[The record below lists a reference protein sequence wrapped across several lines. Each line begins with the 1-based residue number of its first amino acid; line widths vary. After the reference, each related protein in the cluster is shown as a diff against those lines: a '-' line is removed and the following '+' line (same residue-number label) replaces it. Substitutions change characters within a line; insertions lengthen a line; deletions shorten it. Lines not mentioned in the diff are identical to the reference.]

1 MGALFIAFFFS
12 WKLTLVVLGF
22 MPLMMITGIVQNKIL
37 TGFAKGDK
45 ASLDGAGQVGF
56 SMHLS

>member
-1 MGALFIAFFFS
+1 MI
-12 WKLTLVVLGF
+12 
-22 MPLMMITGIVQNKIL
+22 ITGIVQNKIL

-56 SMHLS
+56 SNAINNAPIIVAKASSVLPIFCPVA

>member
-1 MGALFIAFFFS
+1 
-12 WKLTLVVLGF
+12 
-22 MPLMMITGIVQNKIL
+22 MPLMIITGIVQNKIL

-56 SMHLS
+56 SMHLLTDKDFVFKELILKID

>member
-1 MGALFIAFFFS
+1 M
-12 WKLTLVVLGF
+12 VVLGF
-22 MPLMMITGIVQNKIL
+22 MPLMIITGIVQNKIL

-56 SMHLS
+56 SMHLLTDKDFVFKELVLKID